1 MTLPVSPATITV
13 KQLQTEYGGSNPVG
27 MLEYYRG
34 GAYVPVSISVT
45 TGQAAGSY
53 SSYIYNSSFY
63 SSTYAL
69 WKTQAIGSTL
79 LPSILY
85 WQNGQTGLTTFP
97 TVTGHTVTQTTGGG
111 YDYQRG
117 SLVTTI
123 PGSKGDPTTYRFY
136 NIRRRTS
143 ATTSTVTTQVNT
155 NVAASGTGYQIF
167 MTHFYGGRKT

>member
-13 KQLQTEYGGSNPVG
+13 KQLQTEYGGDNPVG

-53 SSYIYNSSFY
+53 TSYQYNGSFY
-63 SSTYAL
+63 SSNYRL

-79 LPSILY
+79 LPSRLY
-85 WQNGQTGLTTFP
+85 WENGQTGVTTFP
-97 TVTGHTVTQTTGGG
+97 TSTGHTVTQTTGGG

>member
-13 KQLQTEYGGSNPVG
+13 KQLQTEYGGDNPVG

-53 SSYIYNSSFY
+53 TSYQYNGTFNSSQY
-63 SSTYAL
+63 QL
-69 WKTQAIGSTL
+69 WKSQAVGSFL

-85 WQNGQTGLTTFP
+85 WQNGQTGVTTSP
-97 TVTGHTVTQTTGGG
+97 TVTSHNATTASGGG

-117 SLVTTI
+117 SLVSFI
-123 PGSKGDPTTYRFY
+123 PASKNDVTSYYFY
-136 NIRRRTS
+136 KIRRRTS

-155 NVAASGTGYQIF
+155 NVAMSGTGYQIF